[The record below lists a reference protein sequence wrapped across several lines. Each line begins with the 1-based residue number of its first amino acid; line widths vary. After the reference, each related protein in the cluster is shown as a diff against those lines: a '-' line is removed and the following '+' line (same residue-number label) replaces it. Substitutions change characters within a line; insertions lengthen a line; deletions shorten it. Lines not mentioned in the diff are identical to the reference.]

1 MNIRKLNEEFY
12 EEFQREVLLTEE
24 DASANYSLKVRLK
37 SSSQQGIHINLPLI
51 KEKAN
56 YLQSN
61 YGIAQPPKD
70 CDAII
75 VDLDSR
81 TIYLIEMKKTTASS
95 TSQDIKKQLEA
106 GLCWWKHLAF
116 CMDNTIDFEI
126 KKLAVYVQQKRSGQ
140 RKKRSED
147 IASELQQGFHK
158 MFGPSISLEYL
169 E

>member
-12 EEFQREVLLTEE
+12 EEFQREITLIEQNVNA
-24 DASANYSLKVRLK
+24 DYSLKIRLK
-37 SSSQQGIHINLPLI
+37 PTSEQGIYINLPLI

-81 TIYLIEMKKTTASS
+81 TIYLIEMKKSTSSS

-116 CMDNTIDFEI
+116 CMNNTFEFEI
-126 KKLAVYVQQKRSGQ
+126 KKLAVYVQENRSRQ
-140 RKKRSED
+140 RKKRSRD
-147 IASELQQGFHK
+147 IAAESQQGFHK
-158 MFGPSISLEYL
+158 MIGSSISLQYL
-169 E
+169 D